1 MDVVLLSDH
10 WGLPQLP
17 MFISDEIL
25 WAVLISSLS
34 SHLNMHYLVIL
45 GEHEKN
51 IKSLFHYLSWAIMVG
66 LEVLLKFILFPCI
79 QV

>member
-1 MDVVLLSDH
+1 MRKWGEKSQETEMDVVLLSGH

-45 GEHEKN
+45 DEHEKT
-51 IKSLFHYLSWAIMVG
+51 
-66 LEVLLKFILFPCI
+66 
-79 QV
+79 

>member
-1 MDVVLLSDH
+1 MRKWGEKSQEAEMDVVLLSGH

-17 MFISDEIL
+17 MFISNEIL

-45 GEHEKN
+45 DEHEKT
-51 IKSLFHYLSWAIMVG
+51 
-66 LEVLLKFILFPCI
+66 
-79 QV
+79 

>member
-17 MFISDEIL
+17 MFISDETL

-45 GEHEKN
+45 DEHEKN
-51 IKSLFHYLSWAIMVG
+51 IKSLFHYMSWAIMLVS
-66 LEVLLKFILFPCI
+66 EVLLKFILFPCI